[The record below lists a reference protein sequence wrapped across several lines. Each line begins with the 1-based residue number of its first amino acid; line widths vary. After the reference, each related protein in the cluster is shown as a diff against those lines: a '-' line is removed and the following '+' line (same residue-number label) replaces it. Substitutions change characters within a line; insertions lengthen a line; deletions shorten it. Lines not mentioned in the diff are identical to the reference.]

1 MVVTRVVLT
10 DLESNRLPN
19 WIRGFMWPC
28 DGKGKRR
35 TCGDLVALCC
45 SAIVMLG
52 SKRRLNF
59 ELYIAG
65 E

>member
-1 MVVTRVVLT
+1 MVVMSVVLT
-10 DLESNRLPN
+10 PLEINRFAN

-28 DGKGKRR
+28 EGKGKRR

-45 SAIVMLG
+45 SAIVMLE
-52 SKRRLNF
+52 SRVRLNC